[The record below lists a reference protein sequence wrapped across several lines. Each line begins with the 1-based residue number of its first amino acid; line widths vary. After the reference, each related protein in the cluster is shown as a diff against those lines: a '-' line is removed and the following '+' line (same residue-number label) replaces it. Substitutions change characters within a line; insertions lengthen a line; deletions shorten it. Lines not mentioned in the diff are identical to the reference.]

1 MGLPRKKIILA
12 GILFLVLFL
21 IIISVL
27 GVMNSGEKPNLL
39 KRIKINDKII
49 TVELVLDPYSQYL
62 GLSDRASLCDN
73 CGMLFIFS
81 EKQKAEFVMRDM
93 NFPLDLLFIVNNR
106 IVEINRNLMPEGK
119 QPINNYQSFEP
130 INMALELPGGYCQ
143 QNNIQIGDQVD
154 FYNGN

>member
-12 GILFLVLFL
+12 GILFLVFFL
-21 IIISVL
+21 ISISVL
-27 GVMNSGEKPNLL
+27 GVINKKERVNSF
-39 KRIKINDKII
+39 RQIKINDKVIR
-49 TVELVLDPYSQYL
+49 VEVALSPYNQYL
-62 GLSDRASLCDN
+62 GLSKRASLCND
-73 CGMLFIFS
+73 CGMLFIFP
-81 EKQKAEFVMRDM
+81 EKQKGEFVMRDM

-119 QPINNYQSFEP
+119 QPINYYKSFEP